1 MRKHTRLAALVLSIV
16 MLLSILG
23 CGNTPTPTAPATTP
37 PVTTQPPVETTQAPT
52 EPPAEDVYAQARAI
66 LDSAADVTLELL
78 ITTYTTVVGD
88 EFSEQSAQTLT
99 YQAIG
104 TDDAVIAMTEDISF
118 SVHSEDYD
126 PEAED
131 QESLHYE
138 EIWSQGTVY
147 AELDDTYRYYGLVDA
162 QTLETRYTPVVLL
175 NAELY
180 GSVTAEHG
188 DSGTTITFTEPTAAE
203 GWAMPTDAELVEA
216 SGTALIDPEGILT
229 EMRYTLTYQ
238 YGPAQITL
246 EVQSKPLNTPETV
259 TVPDESA
266 GYASLSSVD
275 ALRMSFAAPLLLVQ
289 TDSMALSDL
298 QSIFSEAAGVM
309 LNQSNQVN
317 LYGRKEDTIAK
328 IKSGV
333 YMMNYGTG
341 KSDEYEVE
349 ETFLDGKLTSV
360 INGGLP
366 SVNKDISWEDIRQ
379 FAGDRMLYGT
389 LDMDFWQDVTV
400 TDMGSVFFLEYQLN
414 DNFGNT
420 TQNTVCS
427 MLWNNPS
434 FLISLASDY
443 QNVELNGYLS
453 IDKFTGLPVAAG
465 FYYKGVHTIEKHDYA
480 LTLQFDQS
488 IESPALGAYKE
499 ITEKRLAE
507 EEPAQK
513 PTPLFYHVTG
523 AEGQEMWLLGTI
535 HVGDERTAYLP
546 QEIYNAFAASDA
558 LAIECDTKAFDKQ
571 VEEDDKLSE
580 KVSNLYVFGKNGKT
594 FESLMEEEEYA
605 QALKLLKAV
614 GGYNMN
620 MPYFKPYVWSNAIDQ
635 FYLRQGYHLHRDKG
649 VEERLYDWAAEL
661 DKEIREVESSL
672 FQIKMSMGF
681 STDLQLMLLE
691 ESMESTAQEYWEGV
705 TDLYEKWCA
714 GDEAVLRE
722 EISNAVDTESMT
734 EEELAEYEDHKHL
747 IDEYNK
753 SMSHDRNKGMLK
765 VAIGYLESGETVFYA
780 VGLAHLLDDVN
791 GLVDTLREAGYTVE
805 LVQYAS

>member
-23 CGNTPTPTAPATTP
+23 CGNTPTPTTPATTP

-88 EFSEQSAQTLT
+88 EFSEQSTQTLT

-104 TDDAVIAMTEDISF
+104 TDNAVIAMTEDISF
-118 SVHSEDYD
+118 SVHSEDYG

-162 QTLETRYTPVVLL
+162 QTLETRYAPVVLL

-275 ALRMSFAAPLLLVQ
+275 ALRMSITAPLLLVQ
-289 TDSMALSDL
+289 TGSMALSDL

-341 KSDEYEVE
+341 QSDEYDVE

-360 INGGLP
+360 INGG
-366 SVNKDISWEDIRQ
+366 
-379 FAGDRMLYGT
+379 
-389 LDMDFWQDVTV
+389 
-400 TDMGSVFFLEYQLN
+400 
-414 DNFGNT
+414 
-420 TQNTVCS
+420 
-427 MLWNNPS
+427 
-434 FLISLASDY
+434 
-443 QNVELNGYLS
+443 
-453 IDKFTGLPVAAG
+453 
-465 FYYKGVHTIEKHDYA
+465 
-480 LTLQFDQS
+480 
-488 IESPALGAYKE
+488 PALRQQGHLLGGYPPIRRRPDAVRHTGYGF
-499 ITEKRLAE
+499 LAGCYRDRHGQCLLPGI
-507 EEPAQK
+507 PAQ
-513 PTPLFYHVTG
+513 
-523 AEGQEMWLLGTI
+523 
-535 HVGDERTAYLP
+535 R
-546 QEIYNAFAASDA
+546 
-558 LAIECDTKAFDKQ
+558 
-571 VEEDDKLSE
+571 
-580 KVSNLYVFGKNGKT
+580 
-594 FESLMEEEEYA
+594 
-605 QALKLLKAV
+605 
-614 GGYNMN
+614 
-620 MPYFKPYVWSNAIDQ
+620 
-635 FYLRQGYHLHRDKG
+635 
-649 VEERLYDWAAEL
+649 
-661 DKEIREVESSL
+661 
-672 FQIKMSMGF
+672 
-681 STDLQLMLLE
+681 
-691 ESMESTAQEYWEGV
+691 
-705 TDLYEKWCA
+705 
-714 GDEAVLRE
+714 
-722 EISNAVDTESMT
+722 
-734 EEELAEYEDHKHL
+734 
-747 IDEYNK
+747 
-753 SMSHDRNKGMLK
+753 
-765 VAIGYLESGETVFYA
+765 
-780 VGLAHLLDDVN
+780 
-791 GLVDTLREAGYTVE
+791 
-805 LVQYAS
+805 